1 MAKIGVFV
9 CWCGSNI
16 AETVD
21 VKRAAEMI
29 AKIPGVVY
37 SIDYKYMCSDPG
49 QDMVK
54 NAIKEHKLTGVVVAS
69 CSPRMHEK
77 TFRKAAA
84 EAGLNP
90 YMLEMANIREHC
102 SWVHDNKEEGTQKA
116 IDLIRMMVEKVK
128 RNKPLQNIKI
138 PVTKK
143 ALVIGGGVTGIQAA
157 LDIAA
162 GGVPVILL
170 EREPSIGGHMS
181 MLDETFPTLD
191 CSQCILTPKMVEVA
205 QNPLVTIMTYAELE
219 KLDGFIGNF
228 KATIKKK
235 ARHVVVEECTGCGT
249 CWTKCPTK
257 VTSEFEQG
265 LGIRKAIYIPF
276 PQAIPSRPVIDE
288 NNCLKFTKD
297 KCGICAKICPKQCI
311 HYDDKEEFVEID
323 VGSVVVATGYDLMP
337 TSAFGEYGYG
347 KYPDVVTSLQFER
360 MVCASGPT
368 LGDLQRPSDKKK
380 PKTVVFIQCVG
391 SRDPEHH
398 KAYCSKIC
406 CMYTAK
412 QTMLYRHKVHDGNA
426 YVFYIDIRSNGKNY
440 EEFLRRAQEEDRAQY
455 IRGRVSMVYQD
466 GPDLVVEGADT
477 LTNSQVRI
485 RADLVVLATA
495 MVSPKGVKELA
506 QKLGIGYDQHGFLTE
521 AHPKLR
527 PVESATAGIFLAGC
541 AISPRDIPDSVSE
554 ASGAAAKVLGLL
566 SKSELEKEG
575 VVASV
580 RECSCTGCQNCIRVC
595 PFTAIALKDIRD
607 KAGNLIRQVANV
619 NPGLC
624 TGCGTCTP
632 TCPSRSIDLQ
642 GFTDEEIFAEINA
655 MAELH

>member
-21 VKRAAEMI
+21 VKRAAETI

-37 SIDYKYMCSDPG
+37 SVDYKYMCSDPG

-54 NAIKEHKLTGVVVAS
+54 NAIKEYNLTGVVVAS

-77 TFRKAAA
+77 TFRKAAS

-102 SWVHDNKEEGTQKA
+102 SWVHDNKEEATQKA

-162 GGVPVILL
+162 GGIPVILL

-205 QNPLVTIMTYAELE
+205 QNPLVTIMTYSELE
-219 KLDGFIGNF
+219 KLEGFIGNF

-235 ARHVVVEECTGCGT
+235 ARHVNVEECTGCGT

-288 NNCLKFTKD
+288 AHCLKFTQD
-297 KCGICAKICPKQCI
+297 RCGICAKICPKQCI
-311 HYDDKEEFVEID
+311 SFDDKEEFIEIE

-391 SRDPEHH
+391 SRDPEHY

-477 LTNSQVRI
+477 LTNAQVRI

-554 ASGAAAKVLGLL
+554 ASGAAAKVLGML
-566 SKSELEKEG
+566 SKDELEKEG
-575 VVASV
+575 VVAIV

>member
-1 MAKIGVFV
+1 
-9 CWCGSNI
+9 
-16 AETVD
+16 
-21 VKRAAEMI
+21 
-29 AKIPGVVY
+29 
-37 SIDYKYMCSDPG
+37 MCSDPG

-54 NAIKEHKLTGVVVAS
+54 NAIKEYKLTGVVVAS

-77 TFRKAAA
+77 TFRKAAS

-102 SWVHDNKEEGTQKA
+102 SWVHDNKEEATQKA

-128 RNKPLQNIKI
+128 RNKPLQSIKI

-162 GGVPVILL
+162 GGIPVILL

-205 QNPLVTIMTYAELE
+205 QNPLVTIMTYSELE
-219 KLDGFIGNF
+219 KLEGFIGNF

-235 ARHVVVEECTGCGT
+235 ARHVNVEECTGCGT

-257 VTSEFEQG
+257 VISEFEQG

-288 NNCLKFTKD
+288 ANCMKFTQNR
-297 KCGICAKICPKQCI
+297 CGICAKICPKQCI
-311 HYDDKEEFVEID
+311 SYDDKEEFIEIE

-477 LTNSQVRI
+477 LTNAQVRI

-554 ASGAAAKVLGLL
+554 ASGAAAKVLGML
-566 SKSELEKEG
+566 SKDELEKEG

>member
-21 VKRAAEMI
+21 VKRAAETI

-37 SIDYKYMCSDPG
+37 SVDYKYMCSDPG

-54 NAIKEHKLTGVVVAS
+54 NAIKEYNLTGVVVAS

-77 TFRKAAA
+77 TFRKAAS

-102 SWVHDNKEEGTQKA
+102 SWVHDNKEEATQKA

-162 GGVPVILL
+162 GGIPVILL

-205 QNPLVTIMTYAELE
+205 QNPLVTIMTYSELE
-219 KLDGFIGNF
+219 KLEGFIGNF

-235 ARHVVVEECTGCGT
+235 ARHVNVEECTGCGT

-288 NNCLKFTKD
+288 ANCMKFTQNR
-297 KCGICAKICPKQCI
+297 CGICAKICPKQCI
-311 HYDDKEEFVEID
+311 SYDDKEEFIEIE

-477 LTNSQVRI
+477 LTNAQVRI

-554 ASGAAAKVLGLL
+554 ASGAAAKVLGML
-566 SKSELEKEG
+566 SKDELEKEG

>member
-1 MAKIGVFV
+1 
-9 CWCGSNI
+9 
-16 AETVD
+16 
-21 VKRAAEMI
+21 
-29 AKIPGVVY
+29 VY
-37 SIDYKYMCSDPG
+37 SVDYKYMCSDPG

-77 TFRKAAA
+77 TFRKAAQ

-102 SWVHDNKEEGTQKA
+102 SWVHDNKEEGTLKA

-205 QNPLVTIMTYAELE
+205 QNPLVTIMTYSELE

-257 VTSEFEQG
+257 VKSEFEQG

-288 NNCLKFTKD
+288 ANCLKFTQD
-297 KCGICAKICPKQCI
+297 RCGICAKICPKQCI
-311 HYDDKEEFVEID
+311 HYDDKEEFIEID

-477 LTNSQVRI
+477 LSNAQVKI

-554 ASGAAAKVLGLL
+554 ASGAASKVLGLL

-595 PFTAIALKDIRD
+595 PFTAISLKDIRD
-607 KAGNLIRQVANV
+607 RAGNLIRQVANV

>member
-1 MAKIGVFV
+1 MARIGVFV

-21 VKRAAEMI
+21 VKRAAETI

-37 SIDYKYMCSDPG
+37 SVDYKYMCSDPG

-77 TFRKAAA
+77 TFRKAAQ

-102 SWVHDNKEEGTQKA
+102 SWVHDNKEEGTLKA

-205 QNPLVTIMTYAELE
+205 QNPLVTIMTYSELE

-257 VTSEFEQG
+257 VKSEFEQG

-288 NNCLKFTKD
+288 ANCLKFTQD
-297 KCGICAKICPKQCI
+297 RCGICAKICPKQCI
-311 HYDDKEEFVEID
+311 HYDDKEEFIEID

-477 LTNSQVRI
+477 LSNAQVKI

-554 ASGAAAKVLGLL
+554 ASGAASKVLGLL

-595 PFTAIALKDIRD
+595 PFTAISLKDIRD
-607 KAGNLIRQVANV
+607 RAGNLIRQVANV

>member
-21 VKRAAEMI
+21 VKRAAETI

-77 TFRKAAA
+77 TFRKAAE

-102 SWVHDNKEEGTQKA
+102 SWVHDNKEEATQKA

-205 QNPLVTIMTYAELE
+205 QNPLVTIMTYSELE

-235 ARHVVVEECTGCGT
+235 ARHVIIEECTGCGT

-288 NNCLKFTKD
+288 ANCLKFTKD

-311 HYDDKEEFVEID
+311 RYDDKEEFIEID

-440 EEFLRRAQEEDRAQY
+440 EEFLRRAQEQDRAQY

-554 ASGAAAKVLGLL
+554 ASGASAKVLGLL

-575 VVASV
+575 VVALV

-632 TCPSRSIDLQ
+632 TCPSRSIELQ

>member
-1 MAKIGVFV
+1 MARIGVFV

-21 VKRAAEMI
+21 VAQAAAVI
-29 AKIPGVVY
+29 AKIPGVVH
-37 SIDYKYMCSDPG
+37 SVDYKYMCSDPG
-49 QDMVK
+49 QELVK
-54 NAIKEHKLTGVVVAS
+54 QAIKEHNLTGVVVAS

-84 EAGLNP
+84 DAGLNP
-90 YMLEMANIREHC
+90 YMMEMANIREQC
-102 SWVHDNKEEGTQKA
+102 SWVHDNKADGTQKA

-138 PVTKK
+138 PVTRK

-170 EREPSIGGHMS
+170 EKDMSIGGHMS
-181 MLDETFPTLD
+181 KLDETFPTLD

-205 QNPLVTIMTYAELE
+205 QNPLVTIMTYSELE
-219 KLDGFIGNF
+219 KLEGFIGNF
-228 KATIKKK
+228 KATIRKK
-235 ARHVVVEECTGCGT
+235 ARYVNVQECTGCGT
-249 CWTKCPTK
+249 CWQKCPVK
-257 VTSEFEQG
+257 VPSEFEQG

-276 PQAIPSRPVIDE
+276 PQAVPSRPRIDAE
-288 NNCLKFTKD
+288 HCLKLTTG

-311 HYDDKEEFVEID
+311 SYEDKDILIEEEI
-323 VGSVVVATGYDLMP
+323 GAIVVATGYQLMP

-347 KYPDVVTSLQFER
+347 KYKDVVTSLQFER

-368 LGDLQRPSDKKK
+368 LGDFQRPSDGKK
-380 PKTVVFIQCVG
+380 PKTVVFVKCVG
-391 SRDPEHH
+391 SRDPAHYYS
-398 KAYCSKIC
+398 YCSKIC

-412 QTMLYRHKVHDGNA
+412 QTMLFRHKVHDGNA

-440 EEFLRRAQEEDRAQY
+440 EEFVRRAQEEDGAQY
-455 IRGRVSMVYQD
+455 IRGRVSAVYQD
-466 GPDLVVEGADT
+466 GEDLVVEGADT
-477 LTNSQVRI
+477 LTNSQVKI

-495 MVSPKGVKELA
+495 MEPPKGIKELA
-506 QKLGIGYDQHGFLTE
+506 QKLGIGYDQFGWLTE

-541 AISPRDIPDSVSE
+541 ALSPRDIPDSVSE
-554 ASGAAAKVLGLL
+554 ASGAAAKVLGLV

-575 VVASV
+575 VVAKV

-595 PFTAIALKDIRD
+595 PYTAISLKDIKDRN
-607 KAGNLIRQVANV
+607 GNLIKQIADV

-642 GFTDEEIFAEINA
+642 GFTDDELYAEINA
-655 MAELH
+655 MAELI